1 MDLIGSILCN
11 DLIEPSIPEHLRP
24 DKIRESKD
32 SEGWDMIEGGTDKRI
47 WRRSAY
53 LTVCFHTVEV
63 ISSLLNVSFK
73 LG

>member
-32 SEGWDMIEGGTDKRI
+32 SAGMGYD
-47 WRRSAY
+47 RR
-53 LTVCFHTVEV
+53 
-63 ISSLLNVSFK
+63 
-73 LG
+73 GDG